1 MDIKVSPSPFIKEL
15 EVPTSK
21 SYANRLLILAAL
33 FPEDF
38 LLQKVNFCDDVVFLV
53 QALRDIGLE
62 IEVEN
67 SNLLLRGQFPQ
78 CEKINATTHLNLG
91 DGGTTVRF
99 LLPFLAKGRGAYLL
113 KLGEQIRKRP
123 LRGLID
129 TLVSLGVRCEWQN
142 EDLFIQGPLKIP
154 KSPFGVEADKTSQ
167 FASALALALAPEKVE
182 VLAQNQNAAVSYFAL
197 TQELISKVQKGQ
209 RDFLLPVDFSSLAYP
224 LALAAAHGKVL
235 IANCFERDHF
245 QGDSI
250 IISILE
256 KMGFTPAFTK
266 NGLEVQKISH
276 LKPFD
281 QNCRNCQDLVP
292 VLAFL
297 ASLVSEESCLSG
309 LENLR
314 HKETD
319 RIQRITEVL
328 DQFSIPWR
336 YDDQSFSL
344 YIWRGKSSASFVRWN
359 SIPDHRIIMMVYLFM
374 RCLQGGE
381 ILQAE
386 PVSKSYPFFF
396 DTINS

>member
-1 MDIKVSPSPFIKEL
+1 MDIKVSSSPFIKEL

-21 SYANRLLILAAL
+21 SYANRLLILGAL
-33 FPEDF
+33 FPGDF
-38 LLQKVNFCDDVVFLV
+38 LLRKVNFCDDVVFLV

-62 IEVEN
+62 IEVED
-67 SNLLLRGQFPQ
+67 SNLLLRGQFPL
-78 CEKINATTHLNLG
+78 CEKNKVTTLLNLG

-99 LLPFLAKGRGAYLL
+99 LLPFLAKGSGAYLL
-113 KLGEQIRKRP
+113 KLGEQIKKRP
-123 LRGLID
+123 LEGLID
-129 TLVSLGVRCEWQN
+129 ILLSLGVRCEWQN
-142 EDLFIQGPLKIP
+142 EDLFIQGPIRIP
-154 KSPFGVEADKTSQ
+154 KSPLVVEADKTSQ
-167 FASALALALAPEKVE
+167 FASALALAFAPEKVE
-182 VLAQNQNAAVSYFAL
+182 VLTQNQKSAVSYFVL
-197 TQELISKVQKGQ
+197 TQELICQVQKGQ

-224 LALAAAHGKVL
+224 LALAAANGRVL
-235 IANCFERDHF
+235 ISNCFELDSF

-256 KMGFTPAFTK
+256 KMGFCPTFSK
-266 NGLEVQKISH
+266 KGLEIQKSSH

-297 ASLVSEESCLSG
+297 ASLVHEESCLSG

-319 RIQRITEVL
+319 RIQMITEVL
-328 DQFSIPWR
+328 DQFCVPWR

-344 YIWRGKSSASFVRWN
+344 YICRGKSSASFVHWN

-374 RCLQGGE
+374 RCHQGGE